1 MNYFHASVVVM
12 CYIFIHTYS
21 VNVLI
26 YYLPKPEEIQ
36 HRGFKRK
43 EIRRRMFIPKLLHQH
58 PQNLRSRDQVDKCIC
73 LANHFFFNHYSDA

>member
-43 EIRRRMFIPKLLHQH
+43 ERFEGGCLYLNFCTNILKTLGQEIRLINAFALQIT
-58 PQNLRSRDQVDKCIC
+58 
-73 LANHFFFNHYSDA
+73 FF